1 MVKRLGPDVR
11 RAMLTSAVE
20 EALRRGD
27 RRIGTD
33 HLLLGLLVDP
43 NPLLTQV
50 LDIDLESAR
59 EASAAL
65 DRAALS
71 AVGVDLGPVDPPVGS
86 TPARRHLPLTSG
98 ARGVM
103 ERSVHEARAAKARRI
118 EARHL
123 LLGLL
128 ACKHPDPAAQLLAAL
143 GIDPTV
149 ARDRLLRSTT

>member
-33 HLLLGLLVDP
+33 HLLLGLLYDP

-50 LDIDLESAR
+50 LDVDLESAR

-71 AVGVDLGPVDPPVGS
+71 AVGVDLGPVDPPVRS
-86 TPARRHLPLTSG
+86 THARRHLPLTSG

-143 GIDPTV
+143 GVDPTV
-149 ARDRLLRSTT
+149 ARDRLLGSAT